1 MPEFAELVEGY
12 HRFRDAGWEKQRS
25 RWADLSHGQS
35 PAVMI
40 IGCCDS
46 RVDPATVFDTVPG
59 QVFSLRNVANL
70 VPPFET
76 GGGLHGASAAI
87 EFGVLGLEVK
97 HIVVLGHAKCGGIR
111 AALSGEAG
119 NFGHGFVD
127 EWMKIIDDAKA
138 RVMSCHHDDPQEA
151 LELEGIRTS
160 IANLRTFPFVAERE
174 AAGTLKIHGAYFGIE
189 DGVLHVLDQETGEF
203 VAS

>member
-1 MPEFAELVEGY
+1 MPEFAELVAGY
-12 HRFRDAGWEKQRS
+12 HRFRDAGWEQQRS
-25 RWADLSHGQS
+25 RWTDLSQGQS

-46 RVDPATVFDTVPG
+46 RVDPAMVFDTVPG

-119 NFGHGFVD
+119 NFGHGFVN
-127 EWMKIIDDAKA
+127 EWMKIIDEAKA
-138 RVMSCHHDDPQEA
+138 RVTSCHHADPQEA

-160 IANLRTFPFVAERE
+160 IANLRTFPFVAEAE

-189 DGVLHVLDQETGEF
+189 DGMLHVLDQATGEF